1 MRRFDKTKNIQK
13 ANLLAEQ
20 RYLQSK
26 GIIKENMVD
35 ESDLYEAERVSMS
48 EFFGDVTDNVDTLLK
63 MFSKYKP
70 NNSLFMTVGYVNN
83 VSSSSLPVNINPEN
97 LAGFEEIAAK
107 LDNPKL
113 KRYLDSMIGSDEWT
127 SVKNKYA
134 VDQER
139 AARGLKTK
147 SPGKAT
153 YTNPYA
159 GRKYKDSETKE
170 DITIPSKVYSTKSF
184 TIQWNNVKTKADRDA
199 EITALR
205 AKHGITGDE
214 GSIDTDDMR
223 GRGYERVPG
232 TPFKQHQGTKNTM
245 IDFYAKGGVK
255 SHKSK
260 FFINFEGDIAELTP
274 EETNF
279 IFANS
284 KSKESGMPKRL
295 ADMANQEAARE
306 IWNMESLYEFKNFNL
321 DNIFY
326 INCTMNIDGDNKKFS
341 YINKNAVPSGL
352 NQGEFS
358 EFIEASLPKSINN

>member
-48 EFFGDVTDNVDTLLK
+48 EFFGNVTDNVDTLLK

-70 NNSLFMTVGYVNN
+70 NNSWFMTVGYVNN

-170 DITIPSKVYSTKSF
+170 EITIPSKVYSTKSF
-184 TIQWNNVKTKADRDA
+184 
-199 EITALR
+199 
-205 AKHGITGDE
+205 
-214 GSIDTDDMR
+214 
-223 GRGYERVPG
+223 
-232 TPFKQHQGTKNTM
+232 
-245 IDFYAKGGVK
+245 
-255 SHKSK
+255 
-260 FFINFEGDIAELTP
+260 
-274 EETNF
+274 
-279 IFANS
+279 
-284 KSKESGMPKRL
+284 
-295 ADMANQEAARE
+295 
-306 IWNMESLYEFKNFNL
+306 
-321 DNIFY
+321 
-326 INCTMNIDGDNKKFS
+326 
-341 YINKNAVPSGL
+341 
-352 NQGEFS
+352 
-358 EFIEASLPKSINN
+358 

>member
-1 MRRFDKTKNIQK
+1 MRRFDKNENIRK

-26 GIIKENMVD
+26 GFITENIVD
-35 ESDLYEAERVSMS
+35 ESDLYETERVSMS
-48 EFFGDVTDNVDTLLK
+48 EFFGDVTDNVETLLK

-70 NNSLFMTVGYVNN
+70 NNSWFMTVGYVNN

-97 LAGFEEIAAK
+97 LTQFEELATKI
-107 LDNPKL
+107 DSPTL
-113 KRYLDSMIGSDEWT
+113 KRYLDSMVGSEEWGA
-127 SVKNKYA
+127 VKNKYA

-139 AARGLKTK
+139 AAKGLKTK
-147 SPGKAT
+147 SPGKAA

-170 DITIPSKVYSTKSF
+170 DITVPSKVYSTKSF

-199 EITALR
+199 EITAVR
-205 AKHGITGDE
+205 NKYGITGDE
-214 GSIDTDDMR
+214 GSIPTDDMR
-223 GRGYERVPG
+223 GHGYERIPM
-232 TPFKQHQGTKNTM
+232 TPFKQHQGTKNM
-245 IDFYAKGGVK
+245 MVDFYAKGGVK

-260 FFINFEGDIAELTP
+260 FFINFGGDISELTP
-274 EETNF
+274 EEANF

-284 KSKESGMPKRL
+284 KSEKVMPKRL
-295 ADMANQEAARE
+295 ASIANQEAARE

-321 DNIFY
+321 ENIFY
-326 INCTMNIDGDNKKFS
+326 INCTMNIDGENKKFS

-352 NQGEFS
+352 NPGEFS
-358 EFIEASLPKSINN
+358 EFIEASLPKSIGN